1 MIKFSTKLNMSDEQN
16 SNKPDW
22 SHLAWAVG
30 GLFFGSWLARN
41 ELEWSKKSRAEK
53 ECPGDAEEAYYEI
66 GELLDEWE
74 LDSDCKTEDEFTQDL
89 ADYLEDNTE
98 WEIEVFPDSPE
109 GKPDILIGDLIALEL
124 KVNPSKGERDR
135 CIGQCA
141 GYSRLWITWMVI
153 IDTPAS
159 KIGRLEELLKDKG
172 LEHILVW
179 DFS

>member
-1 MIKFSTKLNMSDEQN
+1 MTNESN
-16 SNKPDW
+16 SKPTW

-30 GLFFGSWLARN
+30 GAIAGSWLARKQI
-41 ELEWSKKSRAEK
+41 EESKKSRAEL
-53 ECPGDAEEAYYEI
+53 ENSEEAEEAYEEI

-74 LDSDCKTEDEFTQDL
+74 PDPNCEGEDDFTQDL
-89 ADYLEDNTE
+89 ADYLDANTE
-98 WEIEVFPDSPE
+98 WKVEVCPDTPE
-109 GKPDILIGDLIALEL
+109 GQPDILIGDLIALEL
-124 KVNPSKGERDR
+124 KINPSKSERDR

-153 IDTPAS
+153 IDAPSS